1 MFTTTDVLTLFWIAV
16 FVTVEGLVAGF
27 EVTVAIGA
35 AFNDEN
41 DELATIISTYAV
53 AAVERYA

>member
-35 AFNDEN
+35 ALNDEN
-41 DELATIISTYAV
+41 DELATIISTYTV